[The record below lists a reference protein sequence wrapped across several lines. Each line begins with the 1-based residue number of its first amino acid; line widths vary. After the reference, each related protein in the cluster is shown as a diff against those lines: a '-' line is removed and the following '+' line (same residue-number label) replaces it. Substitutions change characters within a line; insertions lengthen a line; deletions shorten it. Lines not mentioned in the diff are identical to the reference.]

1 MSTYLS
7 GNLDVSLESAK
18 DKLTADKILDFVRG
32 VQVAVSNMHGLL
44 VIALK
49 SPAVLCCGLK
59 SAPLKEKN

>member
-7 GNLDVSLESAK
+7 GDLDVSLESAE
-18 DKLTADKILDFVRG
+18 DKLTADKISDFIRG
-32 VQVAVSNMHGLL
+32 VQVAVSNMHCLL

-49 SPAVLCCGLK
+49 SPAVLYCGLK